1 MKRILLFFGALLL
14 GAGAIMMFA
23 LSRHKVD
30 DWPDVLVTNFAA
42 YDLARAAAGDDV
54 RIEMLLKPGAELH
67 DYEPTAEDLVKI
79 RHASLLIYNG
89 GESEAWMDEILS
101 KSLVYGQVRT
111 FGLMQVVELKE
122 EETVEGMESEEGEDE
137 AEAEYDEHVWTSPR
151 NMIAMLDVTAE
162 QMRSAGIAVDEAKLA
177 DYREKLV
184 AVDNELRDV
193 ADGSAHKEL
202 IFGDRFPFRYFV
214 DEFGLKYY
222 AAFPGCADK
231 TEANSATV
239 AFLIQKVRE
248 DEVPVILKT
257 ELSAGVVAE
266 AIARETGAKVMEFHS
281 AHNISREDFEAGVTY
296 VDLMR
301 RNLAVLREALR

>member
-1 MKRILLFFGALLL
+1 
-14 GAGAIMMFA
+14 
-23 LSRHKVD
+23 
-30 DWPDVLVTNFAA
+30 
-42 YDLARAAAGDDV
+42 
-54 RIEMLLKPGAELH
+54 
-67 DYEPTAEDLVKI
+67 
-79 RHASLLIYNG
+79 
-89 GESEAWMDEILS
+89 
-101 KSLVYGQVRT
+101 
-111 FGLMQVVELKE
+111 
-122 EETVEGMESEEGEDE
+122 
-137 AEAEYDEHVWTSPR
+137 
-151 NMIAMLDVTAE
+151 MIAMLDAVAE
-162 QMRSAGIAVDEAKLA
+162 QMRSAEIAVDEAKLA

-193 ADGSAHKEL
+193 VDSSAHKEL

-214 DEFGLKYY
+214 DEFGLEYY

-248 DEVPVILKT
+248 DKVPVILKM